1 MEALFSTA
9 LAPIEAWLMFICV
22 IVFFGVYLLDVVA
35 LAERI
40 MLVLRPIKK
49 GGIPPITSS
58 DTPPTETPENKEEVL
73 VATELITTTEGTTVE
88 VQSPMFVEITPEE
101 IQAHEAEKEQEENEI
116 IAHQTEMNDLEEE
129 VRETLEENPDA
140 IEESI
145 DKIIG
150 SHEQP
155 TDTET
160 PEDET
165 IVPDDT
171 NTEIGEIHDI
181 VHTEIMESPNTDK
194 ESPIEIEPISESIE
208 TATPEISEIPEIQTD
223 EVTSE
228 SPINEETEQF
238 TEVPENENKEELIE
252 AENRSP
258 HEENPDIIEE
268 DRYTTSEEVNELTV
282 DSVVESIDE
291 ESKTEQVSIPESSTE
306 NTEIS
311 ENKDTKT
318 EIHTEISEVPTEL
331 PSVEEIVSEWDKE
344 IEDTMKKERVE
355 REKNTERLYIITN
368 EVKTLI
374 ARGNTHDAR
383 ALIIQWLALE
393 KNHREL
399 NLILGSLYEW
409 ERQFQKAEYVY
420 KDLALIFPEDVEILE
435 KLANILIIERRYD
448 IALEIYRK
456 ITSIAWESEWSLYI
470 MTHLAYE
477 LWHNEE
483 LYAYARHYQKNW
495 PNNPEILTLLAKAE
509 IALGERQS
517 AIQTLIKLKNLT
529 PYNAE
534 IMETIAKLTMEEELA
549 GNFGG
554 EKI

>member
-40 MLVLRPIKK
+40 MLVLRPMKK

-88 VQSPMFVEITPEE
+88 VQSPMFAGITPEE

-145 DKIIG
+145 DKIIE

-155 TDTET
+155 TDTQT

-252 AENRSP
+252 TENRSS

-268 DRYTTSEEVNELTV
+268 ENRYTTSEEVNELTV

-291 ESKTEQVSIPESSTE
+291 ESKTEQVSIAESSTE

-311 ENKDTKT
+311 ENKDTET

-331 PSVEEIVSEWDKE
+331 PSVEEIASE
-344 IEDTMKKERVE
+344 
-355 REKNTERLYIITN
+355 
-368 EVKTLI
+368 
-374 ARGNTHDAR
+374 
-383 ALIIQWLALE
+383 
-393 KNHREL
+393 
-399 NLILGSLYEW
+399 
-409 ERQFQKAEYVY
+409 
-420 KDLALIFPEDVEILE
+420 
-435 KLANILIIERRYD
+435 
-448 IALEIYRK
+448 
-456 ITSIAWESEWSLYI
+456 
-470 MTHLAYE
+470 
-477 LWHNEE
+477 
-483 LYAYARHYQKNW
+483 
-495 PNNPEILTLLAKAE
+495 
-509 IALGERQS
+509 
-517 AIQTLIKLKNLT
+517 
-529 PYNAE
+529 
-534 IMETIAKLTMEEELA
+534 
-549 GNFGG
+549 
-554 EKI
+554 